1 MKTSWEFESLLI
13 RLMRDGVRVRVIVD
27 HDNMGITGSKVG
39 RMYEAGVRIVSM
51 KQTGHMNHMYAVEDG
66 TVVLTGSF
74 NWTSHPVCCQNPKS
88 TSIQPNITLV
98 GFNTKMTLVH
108 HHHPPPLPPP
118 PQI

>member
-1 MKTSWEFESLLI
+1 MPVLENLVI
-13 RLMRDGVRVRVIVD
+13 RLMRDGVRVKVIVD

-66 TVVLTGSF
+66 KVVLTGSL

-108 HHHPPPLPPP
+108 HHHHHSPPLTPP